1 MESNKRTAHE
11 VYIDVIRSMAPA
23 DRLRKAFELTE
34 LTRRLFKQGLRERFP
49 EKTDDE
55 IHRIYLERLA
65 ECHNQNY

>member
-23 DRLRKAFELTE
+23 DRLRKAFEITE